1 MVNLS
6 VIIVNYNVKVFLE
19 QALHSILKAL
29 EGISSEVFV
38 VDNASR
44 DGSVALIKKKFPDIK
59 LIENKKNVGFARANN
74 QALQKA
80 GGNVVC
86 LINPDTLVSED
97 TFRICLDYLKTHKD
111 VGMVGCKILNPDG
124 TLQLACRRSFPTP
137 WVAFS
142 KVVGL
147 NDLFPKSKLFGKY
160 NLTYLDPEKTTE
172 VDAISGSFM
181 MIQKRAID
189 DIGLLDETFFLYG
202 EDLDWCYRMGQAGW
216 KIVYLPKTQ
225 IIHYKGQ
232 SAREATFN
240 HLYVFY
246 SAMGLFVNKHF
257 NRGWYV
263 LPRWFLIFGIWLRG
277 GVSYLSRL
285 CQKLV
290 FPAVDVFFLQV
301 GLLLALLI
309 RFGHL
314 HYFGSYRIVNVVYS
328 LIWLASLFIFGLYER
343 TLYSTSKALGATVT
357 GLVLNTSITFFF
369 PQYAYSRKVVLIA
382 GALNILFLV
391 GWRLFIHLSARLGRL
406 PVFGNLGRNLGKRR
420 TLIVGTDST
429 GRTLLKRIRARVD
442 SGYEVIGFL
451 GISEDDL
458 LAVIDHQIPV
468 LGIIDDLENIVKTH
482 RIHEVIFSPGAASYE
497 RILDVVVSNKEL
509 SVDFKMVPSE
519 LDVVIGRTSIDDID
533 DIPLV
538 DLDYRIF
545 SAPNVLFK
553 RLLDIVVSLP
563 TLIIH
568 LPVFLILLIHPYY
581 RFKKICIL
589 DGKGNPLYVTSIERQ
604 GTRPA
609 GWLGILP
616 FFLFVFT
623 GKMSLAGTEIVP
635 CQKNSERKHGL
646 GFKPGLTGLVQAN
659 AHKGL
664 TDEEKERYNLYYLK
678 GYSPLLDIEIL
689 FKAVFHL

>member
-225 IIHYKGQ
+225 DTKCTMCMIHRSFTIKGKAPEKRHLIIC
-232 SAREATFN
+232 
-240 HLYVFY
+240 
-246 SAMGLFVNKHF
+246 M
-257 NRGWYV
+257 
-263 LPRWFLIFGIWLRG
+263 
-277 GVSYLSRL
+277 
-285 CQKLV
+285 
-290 FPAVDVFFLQV
+290 FFTPLWV
-301 GLLLALLI
+301 CL
-309 RFGHL
+309 
-314 HYFGSYRIVNVVYS
+314 
-328 LIWLASLFIFGLYER
+328 
-343 TLYSTSKALGATVT
+343 STSILTAAGMFCQDGSSFLESG
-357 GLVLNTSITFFF
+357 FEEEF
-369 PQYAYSRKVVLIA
+369 PI
-382 GALNILFLV
+382 
-391 GWRLFIHLSARLGRL
+391 
-406 PVFGNLGRNLGKRR
+406 
-420 TLIVGTDST
+420 
-429 GRTLLKRIRARVD
+429 
-442 SGYEVIGFL
+442 
-451 GISEDDL
+451 
-458 LAVIDHQIPV
+458 
-468 LGIIDDLENIVKTH
+468 
-482 RIHEVIFSPGAASYE
+482 
-497 RILDVVVSNKEL
+497 
-509 SVDFKMVPSE
+509 
-519 LDVVIGRTSIDDID
+519 
-533 DIPLV
+533 
-538 DLDYRIF
+538 
-545 SAPNVLFK
+545 
-553 RLLDIVVSLP
+553 
-563 TLIIH
+563 
-568 LPVFLILLIHPYY
+568 
-581 RFKKICIL
+581 
-589 DGKGNPLYVTSIERQ
+589 
-604 GTRPA
+604 
-609 GWLGILP
+609 
-616 FFLFVFT
+616 
-623 GKMSLAGTEIVP
+623 
-635 CQKNSERKHGL
+635 
-646 GFKPGLTGLVQAN
+646 
-659 AHKGL
+659 
-664 TDEEKERYNLYYLK
+664 
-678 GYSPLLDIEIL
+678 
-689 FKAVFHL
+689 